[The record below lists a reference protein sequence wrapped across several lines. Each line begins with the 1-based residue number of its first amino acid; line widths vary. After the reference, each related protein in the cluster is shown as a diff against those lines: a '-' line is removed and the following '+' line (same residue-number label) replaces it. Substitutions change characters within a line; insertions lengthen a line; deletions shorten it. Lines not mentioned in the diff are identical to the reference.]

1 MGGYREE
8 RGARTGAVLWRV
20 SAGPDHRV
28 LPDGAVDL
36 LWWRERLVVAGP
48 DTRAVLVDAE
58 PGEEV
63 AGLRLPPGAVPEVL
77 GVPASELVDTRTDL
91 GGLVGHRVADPG
103 RPPADVGD
111 LLERVLVGLWQRA
124 DPDRAALRLAAAVD
138 RRLAAGM
145 PVAAVAAGLGLP
157 LRTLHRVALRAFGH
171 APQTLA
177 RIRRVQRAL
186 DLARRGT
193 PLARVAVDAGYTD
206 QAHLT
211 REVTRFAGL
220 PPRRLLRS

>member
-1 MGGYREE
+1 VGGYREE

-20 SAGPDHRV
+20 TAGPGHRV
-28 LPDGAVDL
+28 LPDGSVDL
-36 LWWRERLVVAGP
+36 MWWRERLVVAGP

-63 AGLRLPPGAVPEVL
+63 TGLRLPPGAVAEVL
-77 GVPASELVDTRTDL
+77 GVPAAELTDTRPDL
-91 GGLVGHRVADPG
+91 ADLVGSRAADPG
-103 RPPADVGD
+103 RAPADAGE
-111 LLERVLVGLWQRA
+111 LLERVLAGLWQRA
-124 DPDRAALRLAAAVD
+124 DPDRVALRLAAAVD
-138 RRLAAGM
+138 RRLAAGA

-157 LRTLHRVALRAFGH
+157 LRTLHRVALRALGH

-177 RIRRVQRAL
+177 RIRRFQRAL
-186 DLARRGT
+186 DLARAGV
-193 PLARVAVDAGYTD
+193 PLAQVAADAGYTD

-220 PPRRLLRS
+220 PPGRLLRS